1 MNPRHKEAPGEEHLQ
16 RVRRMCLAL
25 PEAAEKLSHGEPTY
39 FVRKKVF
46 AMIANNHHDDGHVAV
61 WIPVPQGLQ
70 PEMIARD
77 PRKFYKPPY
86 VGVRGWVGVELS
98 EVDDGELALL
108 ILQAWQM
115 IAPKGLQKIAR
126 D

>member
-1 MNPRHKEAPGEEHLQ
+1 VKPRHREAPGEEHLQ
-16 RVRRMCLAL
+16 RVRRMSLAL

-46 AMIANNHHDDGHVAV
+46 VMFANNHHDDGHVAV
-61 WIPVPQGLQ
+61 WIPVPPGLQ

-86 VGVRGWVGVELS
+86 VGVRGWIGVELS

-115 IAPKGLQKIAR
+115 IAPKGLQRTSK

>member
-1 MNPRHKEAPGEEHLQ
+1 
-16 RVRRMCLAL
+16 VRRMSLAL

-46 AMIANNHHDDGHVAV
+46 VMFANNHHGDGHVAV
-61 WIPVPQGLQ
+61 WIPVPPGLQ

-77 PRKFYKPPY
+77 PHKFYKPPY

-98 EVDDGELALL
+98 EIDDGELALL

-115 IAPKGLQKIAR
+115 IAPKGLQKTSKE
-126 D
+126 